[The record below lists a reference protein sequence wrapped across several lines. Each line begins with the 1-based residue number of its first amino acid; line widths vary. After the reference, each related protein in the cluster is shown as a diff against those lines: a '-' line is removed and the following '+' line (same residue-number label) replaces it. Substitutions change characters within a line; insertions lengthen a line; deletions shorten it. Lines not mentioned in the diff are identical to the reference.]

1 MEVKVWDLF
10 AFLGDSQV
18 VWALLISDGPG
29 PKTHCKETEQ
39 VTTRKPCLSREAMR
53 ITKDLN
59 R

>member
-1 MEVKVWDLF
+1 MEGKVWDLF

-18 VWALLISDGPG
+18 AWALLISDGPG
-29 PKTHCKETEQ
+29 PKTHRKETEQ
-39 VTTRKPCLSREAMR
+39 ATTRKPCLSHEAMR